1 MANPN
6 FTSYSV
12 GIRGTGS
19 GVEPGIRAVVTL
31 FNDMT
36 VVGSVMCWD
45 AGTAVPSDSSATP
58 LKMNVPVAMLPV
70 ILDVLRHE
78 GPLQIMFNK
87 ALGKVLLFTATG
99 EPVGEDET

>member
-1 MANPN
+1 MAN
-6 FTSYSV
+6 FTSYTV

-19 GVEPGIRAVVTL
+19 GVESGIRTVVTL
-31 FNDMT
+31 FDGTT
-36 VVGSVMCWD
+36 VVGSVRCWD

-58 LKMNVPVAMLPV
+58 LTMNVPVAMLPV

-78 GPLQIMFNK
+78 GPLQVAFNP
-87 ALGKVLLFTATG
+87 ALGKVLLFTATA